1 MWINRALAAR
11 LTDLARAFPAV
22 LVTGAR
28 QTGKTSL
35 LRHTF
40 PKASFVSFDLPSS
53 AAQAESNPAQLLDG
67 YTEPLILDEVQYVGG
82 LFRFLKSRIDT
93 DRHRMGRFLMTGS
106 QKFTLMGSGSE
117 SLAGRCAIVELGT
130 LSAAE
135 LRGSLGASVPDA
147 VHCVWQGG
155 FPETYRNPELTPRDF
170 FSSYVA
176 TYMERDVRLSLRIS
190 SLRDFERFLRA
201 CALRSGQL
209 VNFTDLARD
218 VGIAGSTARDWI
230 AVLQASNQVV
240 LLEPYFNNL
249 GKRMVK
255 TPKLYFADTGLAC
268 FLLGIDSAEAL
279 LRSPFLGAMWETWI
293 LNQILRAK
301 EARGSAAAIY
311 FWRDVHGTEVDFV
324 LDHGGRLRLIEAKWA
339 ENLSDR
345 RTLASLLKVRDVL
358 GERAADEHWIACRTT
373 HDHLLPAH
381 NSIRLLDGFR
391 IDERLEF

>member
-1 MWINRALAAR
+1 MWIDRALAAR

-22 LVTGAR
+22 LITGAR

-40 PKASFVSFDLPSS
+40 PTASFVSFDLPSI
-53 AAQAESNPAQLLDG
+53 AAQAESNPEQLLG
-67 YTEPLILDEVQYVGG
+67 GHTEPLILDEVQYAGG

-93 DRHRMGRFLMTGS
+93 DRHRMCRYLMTGS
-106 QKFTLMGSGSE
+106 QKFTLMGSVSE

-135 LRGSLGASVPDA
+135 LRGSLGASAPDA
-147 VHCVWQGG
+147 VHCIWQGG
-155 FPETYRNPELTPRDF
+155 FPESYRNPELTPRDF
-170 FSSYVA
+170 FASYVA
-176 TYMERDVRLSLRIS
+176 TYLERDVRLSLRIS

-268 FLLGIDSAEAL
+268 FLLGIDSAETL
-279 LRSPFLGAMWETWI
+279 LRSPFLGAIWETWI
-293 LNQILRAK
+293 LNQILRARD
-301 EARGSAAAIY
+301 ARGSAAAMY

-324 LDHGGRLRLIEAKWA
+324 LHHGGRLRLIEAKWA
-339 ENLSDR
+339 ENFSDR
-345 RTLASLLKVRDVL
+345 RTLASLLKVRDAL
-358 GERAADEHWIACRTT
+358 GERAADEHWVACRTA
-373 HDHLLPAH
+373 HDHLLPAD
-381 NSIRLLDGFR
+381 NSIRVLDGFR